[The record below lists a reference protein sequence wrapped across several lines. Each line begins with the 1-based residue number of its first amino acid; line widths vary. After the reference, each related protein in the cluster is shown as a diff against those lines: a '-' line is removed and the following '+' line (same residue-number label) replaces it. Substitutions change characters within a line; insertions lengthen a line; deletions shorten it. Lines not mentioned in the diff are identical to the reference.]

1 MSILDEAAEGRAG
14 PAGMDGKR
22 KVKLECPA
30 LNAATLAKLEQA
42 GLVAV
47 SRGEIYRPKDATAIR
62 AATSAY
68 QSPLTASATC
78 KGDPGHIACQTIRNP
93 MCTASSSSSTMAII
107 STCRQLMS

>member
-47 SRGEIYRPKDATAIR
+47 SRGEIYRPKDATGRNGHPRRNVCI
-62 AATSAY
+62 SI
-68 QSPLTASATC
+68 TAD
-78 KGDPGHIACQTIRNP
+78 GLGY
-93 MCTASSSSSTMAII
+93 
-107 STCRQLMS
+107 L